1 MVSLNHRVLLTEMG
15 KIMDIEVHEDSAGRF
30 VVEFDG
36 RGVGV
41 LIAAQPGY
49 TFFAAERKS
58 YALDGMRFTSPSEAQ
73 LAVDRLYRPATVN
86 DPSAK
91 SRQSH

>member
-1 MVSLNHRVLLTEMG
+1 
-15 KIMDIEVHEDSAGRF
+15 MDIGVHEDSAGRF

-41 LIAAQPGY
+41 LIAARPGY

-58 YALDGMRFTSPSEAQ
+58 FALDGKRFTSPSEAQ
-73 LAVDRLYRPATVN
+73 LAVDRLYRPDAGN
-86 DPSAK
+86 NSSAK
-91 SRQSH
+91 LQQSN